1 MHPIPRM
8 DLSLNGEI
16 LLAYGM
22 QLFVCIAMASIIG
35 SYCCRD
41 RQPHLRC
48 WTFSWVSLALYVA
61 SAMLSITLIA
71 KWHLPAGD
79 ARRLLISTI
88 SMMAGYFQPM
98 FLYVGVHESVQSRSI
113 RPTTRRNILLGVT
126 LFAIV
131 LTVATVPLKSP
142 SFVRLGVRDVV
153 AGVLFL
159 LAAGQLFQHTSR
171 TGLRGPALLGVAAL
185 AYGLGQFH
193 GLFWLMRREMLKQV
207 DVFAFY
213 LGHADVLLQFF
224 LGLGMLMWHLES
236 QRERTRMALRD
247 LEQSQAGLRQAQK
260 MELVG
265 RLAGGVAHDF
275 NNLMTVMYA
284 ATEDL
289 DPSVSPGPRAHE
301 SVQEL
306 RYALERAKG
315 LTSQLLSF
323 SRKQVEHREIM
334 DLGAFVTLQERLLSR
349 LVGSEVRIQLAV
361 SEQAVP
367 ILADPDQLSL
377 VTMNLVVNAR
387 DAMKHGGEVRIEV
400 ATETVDKARAARL
413 HLEPG
418 PYAVFRVVDHG
429 KGMPDHVRERIFEP
443 FFTTKVVGEGTGL
456 GLSTAYGIV
465 RAAAGAI
472 EVDSV
477 LDRGTTFTVLWPLQ
491 DAGTSTGIRP
501 VLELAHP
508 SSLTG
513 RVLFVEDDAHIRAM
527 LTRQLEQC
535 GLAVVTAV
543 DGEHA
548 LATFRGDPA
557 FDLVITDVIM
567 PGMDGGQLIRAL
579 RELAPEIRILTISG
593 YSGDL
598 SARELPAD
606 VTWLQKP
613 FSSAEFHA
621 AVMDALPQSESAMA

>member
-8 DLSLNGEI
+8 DLSLTGDV

-22 QLFVCIAMASIIG
+22 QLFVCIAMAAIIG

-48 WTFSWVSLALYVA
+48 WTFSWIALALYVA
-61 SAMLSITLIA
+61 SAMLSISVIA

-88 SMMAGYFQPM
+88 SMMAGLFQPM

-113 RPTTRRNILLGVT
+113 RMTTRRNILLGVT

-142 SFVRLGVRDVV
+142 SSFRLGVRDVT

-159 LAAGQLFQHTSR
+159 LAAGQLFQHASR
-171 TGLRGPALLGVAAL
+171 TGLRGPALLGVAAM

-193 GLFWLMRREMLKQV
+193 GLFWLMRREMLGTV
-207 DVFAFY
+207 EIFSFY

-236 QRERTRMALRD
+236 QREVARKALRD

-284 ATEDL
+284 ATDEL
-289 DPSVSPGPRAHE
+289 DPSVNPGPRAHE

-315 LTSQLLSF
+315 LTSQLLAF
-323 SRKQVEHREIM
+323 SRKQVEHRETL
-334 DLGAFVTLQERLLSR
+334 DLSAFVKLQERLLSR
-349 LVGSEVRIQLAV
+349 LVGAEVRIVLQT
-361 SEQAVP
+361 SDHAVP

-400 ATETVDKARAARL
+400 GTEAVDIARAARL

-418 PYAVFRVVDHG
+418 HYAVLRVVDHG
-429 KGMPDHVRERIFEP
+429 MGMPDHVRERIFEP
-443 FFTTKVVGEGTGL
+443 FFTTKVIGEGTGL
-456 GLSTAYGIV
+456 GLSTTYGIV

-477 LDRGTTFTVLWPLQ
+477 VGRGTTFTVLWPLQ
-491 DAGTSTGIRP
+491 DAATSAGLRP
-501 VLELAHP
+501 VLELAQRT
-508 SSLTG
+508 SLTG
-513 RVLFVEDDAHIRAM
+513 RVLFVEDDAHIRTM
-527 LTRQLEQC
+527 LSRQLEAC
-535 GLAVVTAV
+535 GLEVVTAV
-543 DGEHA
+543 QGEDA
-548 LATFRGDPA
+548 LTTFRADPS

-579 RELAPEIRILTISG
+579 RALAPELRILTISG

-598 SARELPAD
+598 SARDLPGD

-621 AVMDALPQSESAMA
+621 AVMDALSRSESAMA